1 MEVLVAMVILS
12 IALLAYVTVA
22 VASRSAMDK
31 GADYALA
38 AQVAGDKIADLQGT
52 GYGSLVNGTTTSAVA
67 RLSGGQMTVVIGPLD
82 GNAGNTNITQ
92 LDVTVTWSAVS
103 TQNPSGAGSLHYS
116 TLISNRR

>member
-1 MEVLVAMVILS
+1 VLVAMVILS